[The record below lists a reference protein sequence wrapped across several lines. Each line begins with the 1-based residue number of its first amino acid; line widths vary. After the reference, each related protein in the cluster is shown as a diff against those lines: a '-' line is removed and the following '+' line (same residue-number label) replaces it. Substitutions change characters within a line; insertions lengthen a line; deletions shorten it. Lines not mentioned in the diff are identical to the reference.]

1 MVERGGLENRCT
13 ARYRGFKS
21 LSLRFFWKRGR
32 AVIRRI
38 ANPWVP
44 IWARQV
50 RLLSLPFYKLL
61 LERDCS
67 SAGLER
73 HPAEVEVARSNRVS
87 LKRKRLVHAASFFVL
102 KNKRANRRQDQKA
115 RTLYSSEYFSK
126 RFLMYKEICSAVLVS
141 PSEKSRFRSSSI
153 LLIL

>member
-21 LSLRFFWKRGR
+21 LSLRFYWKRGR

-50 RLLSLPFYKLL
+50 RLLSLPFYKLRL
-61 LERDCS
+61 YEI
-67 SAGLER
+67 
-73 HPAEVEVARSNRVS
+73 VAQ
-87 LKRKRLVHAASFFVL
+87 L
-102 KNKRANRRQDQKA
+102 D
-115 RTLYSSEYFSK
+115 
-126 RFLMYKEICSAVLVS
+126 
-141 PSEKSRFRSSSI
+141 
-153 LLIL
+153 